1 MRKYITSL
9 LILFSLNLTHA
20 QTQIQNARVKTR
32 GRMVDGQYIPGKGLP
47 GTVVSIEGITD
58 IGVRNSNGTFS
69 FPVGDNSF
77 FVKSVTKNEYALIDS
92 DAAPKAY
99 NYSKDTLYFV
109 MAMPEQMLNDLV
121 EAQEKIR
128 KTLERELANA
138 KAEIKRLKD
147 EKQITQEEYLRRME
161 QIISNQEKNEDLV
174 NEMAKRY
181 STLDYDQLDDFYRQ
195 VSYYI
200 EQGELTKADSLL
212 RTKGNVVAKIDE
224 QLEKRASLHSRER
237 EVRQVDVALEC
248 EFQELIQRSYKYYE
262 TFKKQGLT
270 DSATFYIKQCVDLDT
285 LNAKLQLD
293 AASYLQEQKLF
304 DEAEFYYKRTF
315 DIYNDKALYDSV
327 VVVLNR
333 LVLIYEETQQYEKCN
348 KTYEELLKV
357 YQRLSADSP
366 KRYKSDIKRI
376 KKLIRKN
383 KKQL

>member
-1 MRKYITSL
+1 
-9 LILFSLNLTHA
+9 
-20 QTQIQNARVKTR
+20 
-32 GRMVDGQYIPGKGLP
+32 MVDGQYIPGKGLP

-77 FVKSVTKNEYALIDS
+77 FVKSVTKNEYALLDS
-92 DAAPKAY
+92 DAAPKFY
-99 NYSKDTLYFV
+99 NYSEDTLYFV
-109 MAMPEQMLNDLV
+109 MEQPEQMFENLL
-121 EAQEKIR
+121 ETKYKIR
-128 KTLERELANA
+128 KTLEREWR
-138 KAEIKRLKD
+138 KAMEEIMRLK
-147 EKQITQEEYLRRME
+147 EENKMSQEEYLEKLE
-161 QIISNQEKNEDLV
+161 QLMSNQEKNEDLV
-174 NEMAKRY
+174 NAMAKRY

-195 VSYYI
+195 VSYCI

-237 EVRQVDVALEC
+237 EVRQVDTALEC

-262 TFKKQGLT
+262 IFKKQGLN
-270 DSATFYIKQCVDLDT
+270 DSAACYIKQCADLDT

-293 AASYLQEQKLF
+293 AASYLQEKKLF
-304 DEAEFYYKRTF
+304 DEAEFYYRRTL
-315 DIYNDKALYDSV
+315 DMYNDKALYDSI

-333 LVLIYEETQQYEKCN
+333 LVLIYEEAQQYEKCN

-357 YQRLSADSP
+357 YQSLSADSP

>member
-1 MRKYITSL
+1 MSFKRL
-9 LILFSLNLTHA
+9 LLLFLFSLSAYANA

-69 FPVGDNSF
+69 FPVEDNNYY
-77 FVKSVTKNEYALIDS
+77 VKSVAKNEYALIDS

-195 VSYYI
+195 VSYCI

-212 RTKGNVVAKIDE
+212 RTRGNVVAQIDE
-224 QLEKRASLHSRER
+224 QLDKGATLHSRE
-237 EVRQVDVALEC
+237 EKMRQVDAALEC

-270 DSATFYIKQCVDLDT
+270 DSATFYIK
-285 LNAKLQLD
+285 
-293 AASYLQEQKLF
+293 
-304 DEAEFYYKRTF
+304 
-315 DIYNDKALYDSV
+315 
-327 VVVLNR
+327 
-333 LVLIYEETQQYEKCN
+333 
-348 KTYEELLKV
+348 
-357 YQRLSADSP
+357 
-366 KRYKSDIKRI
+366 
-376 KKLIRKN
+376 
-383 KKQL
+383 

>member
-32 GRMVDGQYIPGKGLP
+32 GRIIDGEYVPGKGLP

-195 VSYYI
+195 VSYCI

-212 RTKGNVVAKIDE
+212 RTRGNVVAQIDE
-224 QLEKRASLHSRER
+224 QLDKGATLHSRE
-237 EVRQVDVALEC
+237 EKMRQVDTALEC

-262 TFKKQGLT
+262 TFKKQGLN
-270 DSATFYIKQCVDLDT
+270 DSAAFYIKQCADLDT

-293 AASYLQEQKLF
+293 AASYLQEKKLF
-304 DEAEFYYKRTF
+304 DEAEFYYRRTL
-315 DIYNDKALYDSV
+315 DMYNDKALYDSI

-357 YQRLSADSP
+357 YQSLSADSP
-366 KRYKSDIKRI
+366 KIYKSDIKRI